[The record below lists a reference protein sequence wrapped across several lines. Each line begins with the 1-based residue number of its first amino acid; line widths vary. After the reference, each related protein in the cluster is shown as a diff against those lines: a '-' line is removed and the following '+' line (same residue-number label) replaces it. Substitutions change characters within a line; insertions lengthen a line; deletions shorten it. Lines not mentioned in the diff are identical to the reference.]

1 MLFDSP
7 FSPFFFGET
16 LIFTFIIIIIIII
29 FFDFSGVNG
38 HPKLTFDFNFK
49 FNFGHILLEVKWKV
63 LKYSSTTAF
72 SCLKTRLK
80 QDYGE

>member
-29 FFDFSGVNG
+29 FLFLIFQG
-38 HPKLTFDFNFK
+38 
-49 FNFGHILLEVKWKV
+49 
-63 LKYSSTTAF
+63 
-72 SCLKTRLK
+72 
-80 QDYGE
+80 